1 MQNMIKYK
9 YIDKKMEDE
18 MKNKIKLGII
28 TIMCALALACGEAKP
43 SGKVLFESPD
53 KKVKVYESEVNNEI
67 QKNLFAQ
74 GLKESDIP
82 KDQLEATKKSIVQS
96 IALTKAMALEAKA
109 KKLDSDKKYTESIEM
124 AKDNILATLNVAD
137 QVNKVNVTDDEAKK
151 YYDANP
157 SAFTR
162 PDDVV
167 KLQLIVITSGNQA
180 KADTA
185 LKEATANPNNF
196 TEFVKKY
203 SEIPNAG
210 TGETNDLPLA
220 ELAKTHAAI
229 SEAVKGAQKGQV
241 INSIIKIGNEWYVV
255 KLLDK
260 EPKGLVA
267 YDKVKDMIK
276 NQMKVQKRQEA
287 NQKYVQE
294 IADKYN
300 IK

>member
-1 MQNMIKYK
+1 MIKYR
-9 YIDKKMEDE
+9 YTEKKMEDT

-28 TIMCALALACGEAKP
+28 AVMCTLALACGGGSKP

-67 QKNLFAQ
+67 QKNLFSQ

-82 KDQLEATKKSIVQS
+82 KDQLEATRKNIIQS
-96 IALTKAMALEAKA
+96 IAITKAMALEGKA

-137 QVNKVNVTDDEAKK
+137 QVNKVNVTDEEAKK

-157 SAFTR
+157 AAFTR
-162 PDDVV
+162 ADDVV
-167 KLQLIVITSGNQA
+167 KLQLIGITSGDQA
-180 KADTA
+180 KADAA

-196 TEFVKKY
+196 AEAVKKY

-210 TGETNDLPLA
+210 TGETNDLPLT
-220 ELAKTHAAI
+220 ELAKTHAPVA
-229 SEAVKGAQKGQV
+229 EAVKAAQKGQV
-241 INSIIKIGNEWYVV
+241 INSVIKVNNEWYIV
-255 KLLDK
+255 KVLDK
-260 EPKGLVA
+260 APKGLVA

-276 NQMKVQKRQEA
+276 NQLKVQKRQEA

>member
-1 MQNMIKYK
+1 
-9 YIDKKMEDE
+9 

-276 NQMKVQKRQEA
+276 NQLKIQKRQEA

>member
-1 MQNMIKYK
+1 MIKYE
-9 YIDKKMEDE
+9 YTDKKMEAI

-82 KDQLEATKKSIVQS
+82 KSIVQS

-276 NQMKVQKRQEA
+276 NQLKIQKRQEA

>member
-1 MQNMIKYK
+1 MIKYR
-9 YIDKKMEDE
+9 YTEKKMEDT

-28 TIMCALALACGEAKP
+28 AVMCTLVLACGGGSKP

-67 QKNLFAQ
+67 QKNLFSQ

-82 KDQLEATKKSIVQS
+82 KDQLEATRKNIIQS
-96 IALTKAMALEAKA
+96 IAITKAMALEGKA

-137 QVNKVNVTDDEAKK
+137 QVNKVNVTDEEAKK

-157 SAFTR
+157 AAFTR
-162 PDDVV
+162 ADDVV
-167 KLQLIVITSGNQA
+167 KLQLIGITSGDQA
-180 KADTA
+180 KADAA

-196 TEFVKKY
+196 AEVVKKY

-210 TGETNDLPLA
+210 TGETNDLPLI
-220 ELAKTHAAI
+220 ELAKTHAPVA
-229 SEAVKGAQKGQV
+229 EAVKAAQKGQV
-241 INSIIKIGNEWYVV
+241 INSVIKVNNEWYIV
-255 KLLDK
+255 KVLDK
-260 EPKGLVA
+260 APKGLVA

-276 NQMKVQKRQEA
+276 NQLKIQKRQEA

>member
-1 MQNMIKYK
+1 
-9 YIDKKMEDE
+9 

-28 TIMCALALACGEAKP
+28 TIMCALALACGEEKP

>member
-1 MQNMIKYK
+1 MIKYR
-9 YIDKKMEDE
+9 YTEKKMEDI

-28 TIMCALALACGEAKP
+28 AVMCTLALACGGGSKP

-67 QKNLFAQ
+67 QKNLFSQ

-82 KDQLEATKKSIVQS
+82 KDQLEATRKNIIQS
-96 IALTKAMALEAKA
+96 IAITKAMALEGKA

-137 QVNKVNVTDDEAKK
+137 QVNKVNVTDEEAKK

-157 SAFTR
+157 AAFTR
-162 PDDVV
+162 ADDVV
-167 KLQLIVITSGNQA
+167 KLQLIGITSGDQA
-180 KADTA
+180 KADVA

-196 TEFVKKY
+196 AEAVKKY

-210 TGETNDLPLA
+210 TGETNDLPLT
-220 ELAKTHAAI
+220 ELAKTHAPVA
-229 SEAVKGAQKGQV
+229 EAVKVAQKGQV
-241 INSIIKIGNEWYVV
+241 INSVIKVNNEWYIV
-255 KLLDK
+255 KVLDK
-260 EPKGLVA
+260 APKGLVA

-276 NQMKVQKRQEA
+276 NQLKIQKRQEA

>member
-1 MQNMIKYK
+1 MIKYK
-9 YIDKKMEDE
+9 YTDKKMEAI

-28 TIMCALALACGEAKP
+28 TIMCTLALACGEAKP

-109 KKLDSDKKYTESIEM
+109 KKLDSDKKYIESIEM

>member
-1 MQNMIKYK
+1 MIKYRCTE
-9 YIDKKMEDE
+9 KKMEDI

-28 TIMCALALACGEAKP
+28 AVMCTLALACGGGSKP

-67 QKNLFAQ
+67 QKNLFSQ

-82 KDQLEATKKSIVQS
+82 KDQLEATRKNIIQS
-96 IALTKAMALEAKA
+96 IAITKAMALEGKE

-137 QVNKVNVTDDEAKK
+137 QVNKVNVTDEEAKK

-157 SAFTR
+157 AAFTR

-167 KLQLIVITSGNQA
+167 KLQLIGITSGDQA
-180 KADTA
+180 KADAA

-196 TEFVKKY
+196 AEAVKKY

-210 TGETNDLPLA
+210 TGETNDLPLT
-220 ELAKTHAAI
+220 ELAKTHAPVA
-229 SEAVKGAQKGQV
+229 EAVKAAQKGQV
-241 INSIIKIGNEWYVV
+241 INSVIKVNNEWYIV
-255 KLLDK
+255 KVLDK
-260 EPKGLVA
+260 APKGLVA

-276 NQMKVQKRQEA
+276 NQLKIQKRQEA

>member
-1 MQNMIKYK
+1 
-9 YIDKKMEDE
+9 MEDI

-28 TIMCALALACGEAKP
+28 AVMCTLALACGGGSKP

-67 QKNLFAQ
+67 QKNLFSQ

-82 KDQLEATKKSIVQS
+82 KDQLEATRKNIIQS
-96 IALTKAMALEAKA
+96 IAITKAMALEGKA

-137 QVNKVNVTDDEAKK
+137 QVNKVNVTDEEAKK

-157 SAFTR
+157 AAFTR

-167 KLQLIVITSGNQA
+167 KLQLVGITSGNQA
-180 KADTA
+180 KADAA

-196 TEFVKKY
+196 AEVVKKY

-210 TGETNDLPLA
+210 TGETNDLLLT
-220 ELAKTHAAI
+220 ELAKTHAPVAEAI
-229 SEAVKGAQKGQV
+229 KAAQ
-241 INSIIKIGNEWYVV
+241 
-255 KLLDK
+255 
-260 EPKGLVA
+260 
-267 YDKVKDMIK
+267 
-276 NQMKVQKRQEA
+276 
-287 NQKYVQE
+287 
-294 IADKYN
+294 
-300 IK
+300 

>member
-1 MQNMIKYK
+1 MIKYRCTE
-9 YIDKKMEDE
+9 KKMEDI

-28 TIMCALALACGEAKP
+28 AVMCTLALACGGGSKP

-67 QKNLFAQ
+67 QKNLFSQ

-82 KDQLEATKKSIVQS
+82 KDQLEATRKNIIQS
-96 IALTKAMALEAKA
+96 IAITKAMALEGKA

-137 QVNKVNVTDDEAKK
+137 QVNKVNVTDEEAKK

-157 SAFTR
+157 AAFTR
-162 PDDVV
+162 ADDVV
-167 KLQLIVITSGNQA
+167 KLQLIGITSGDQA
-180 KADTA
+180 KADAA

-196 TEFVKKY
+196 AEAVKKY

-210 TGETNDLPLA
+210 TGETNDLPLT
-220 ELAKTHAAI
+220 ELAKTHAPVA
-229 SEAVKGAQKGQV
+229 EAVKAAQKGQV
-241 INSIIKIGNEWYVV
+241 INSVIKVNNEWYIV
-255 KLLDK
+255 KVLDK
-260 EPKGLVA
+260 APKGLVA

-276 NQMKVQKRQEA
+276 NQLKIQKRQEA